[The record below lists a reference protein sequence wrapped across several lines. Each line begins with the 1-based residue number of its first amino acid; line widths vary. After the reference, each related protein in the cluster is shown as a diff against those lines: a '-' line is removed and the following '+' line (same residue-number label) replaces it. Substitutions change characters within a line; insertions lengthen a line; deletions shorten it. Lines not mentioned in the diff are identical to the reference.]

1 MSKAVIQIK
10 DLKKYFGKVKAV
22 DGISFNV
29 EKGEVFGFLGPNG
42 AGKTTTIRCMLDFI
56 RPTAGT
62 IAILGQD
69 SHIQTVEIKK
79 NMGYLSGE
87 VELYG
92 DMKVA
97 EYLNYVLSLSGE
109 KVGKLSVKYIPYIKR
124 FDLEGSLKRKIKNLS
139 KGNRQ
144 KVALIAAIMTEPDI
158 LILDEPTSGLD
169 PLMQEEFY
177 KILTEFKKKGATVFM
192 CSHVLS
198 EVEKI
203 CDKAAIIKGGKIV
216 AIEDMATLHK
226 KGILYILTETKEK
239 LQTEVFEKLASVTKV
254 EKAGEQTKIVV
265 KGEPDKVIKE
275 LSKYTV
281 QRVEIRHADL
291 EEIFLEF
298 YNE

>member
-1 MSKAVIQIK
+1 MAKSVIRIK

-22 DGISFNV
+22 DGISFDV
-29 EKGEVFGFLGPNG
+29 QKGEVFGFLGPNG

-56 RPTAGT
+56 RPSSGT
-62 IAILGQD
+62 ITILGQD
-69 SHIQTVEIKK
+69 HHKSSVAVKGK
-79 NMGYLSGE
+79 LGYLAGE
-87 VELYG
+87 VDLYG

-97 EYLNYVLSLSGE
+97 EYLNYVLELRGE
-109 KVGKLSVKYIPYIKR
+109 RIVKVSVKYMPYIKR
-124 FDLEGSLKRKIKNLS
+124 FALENDLKRKIKTLS

-144 KVALIAAIMTEPDI
+144 KVALISAIMTEPDI
-158 LILDEPTSGLD
+158 LVLDEPTSGLD

-177 KILTEFKKKGATVFM
+177 KVLVEMKKKGITVFM

-203 CDKAAIIKGGKIV
+203 CDKAAIIKEGKIV
-216 AIEDMATLHK
+216 AIENMATLHK

-239 LQTEVFEKLASVTKV
+239 FQTEVFEKLDSVTKV
-254 EKAGEQTKIVV
+254 EKAGDEMKIVV

-275 LSKYTV
+275 LAKYTV
-281 QRVEIRHADL
+281 QRIEIRHADL

-298 YNE
+298 YNG

>member
-1 MSKAVIQIK
+1 
-10 DLKKYFGKVKAV
+10 
-22 DGISFNV
+22 
-29 EKGEVFGFLGPNG
+29 
-42 AGKTTTIRCMLDFI
+42 
-56 RPTAGT
+56 
-62 IAILGQD
+62 
-69 SHIQTVEIKK
+69 
-79 NMGYLSGE
+79 MGYLAGE

-97 EYLNYVLSLSGE
+97 EYLNYILEIRGV
-109 KVGKLSVKYIPYIKR
+109 KVGKISVKYAPYIKR

-144 KVALIAAIMTEPDI
+144 KVALIAAIMTETDI

-177 KILTEFKKKGATVFM
+177 KILVEMKKKGVTVFM

-203 CDKAAIIKGGKIV
+203 CDKAAIIKEGKIV

-239 LQTEVFEKLASVTKV
+239 LQKDVFEKIPAVIKV
-254 EKAGEQTKIVV
+254 EHAGEEMKIVI

-281 QRVEIRHADL
+281 QRIEIRHADL

-298 YNE
+298 YDE